1 MNRTTV
7 VADALAM
14 IRLADSVPA
23 WAMLRA
29 HNAPAVLSVLS
40 AVFQA
45 GNRQIAGS
53 ELTLAVESL
62 LIDIREQT
70 NMELPKSAVAYI
82 NDWVKLGYLT
92 RRSPQ
97 GSREEFYEL
106 TTDAHVAIDYVQQL
120 ISPQRVVTKSRLGTL
135 FNSLQDLA
143 AETDPDEARA
153 ISRLEAQRDQ
163 IQDRIDNIR
172 MNGVGVISDEEAV
185 ERAREILALARDLP
199 TDFSRVREEV
209 ENVDHELRE
218 SLVEGQLNAGEVLD
232 NVFRGVD
239 LIAESEAG
247 RAFNSFYELFLDPEQ
262 SKQLDAVMDSV
273 QSRDFMEQ
281 LGPEE
286 RNEIAQLVDML
297 DSSSGQVHTSLT
309 GLSRSLRRFVQS
321 REAESQQALTRAINQ
336 AQQQALELAKRG
348 IAPYEKS
355 GYELELTTRQP
366 TSLSSWELH
375 NPKEYRIERSMEV
388 NESGEIDF
396 EQMRRRIRESEIDW
410 QELRDAINDVLGKKE
425 QASIR
430 EVLEEH
436 PATQG
441 LASVV
446 GLIKLAHD
454 YGERSDGTEVLQWER
469 PSGKRYQGRYERF
482 EFRRKVGRI

>member
-135 FNSLQDLA
+135 FNLSL
-143 AETDPDEARA
+143 
-153 ISRLEAQRDQ
+153 IH
-163 IQDRIDNIR
+163 I
-172 MNGVGVISDEEAV
+172 
-185 ERAREILALARDLP
+185 
-199 TDFSRVREEV
+199 
-209 ENVDHELRE
+209 
-218 SLVEGQLNAGEVLD
+218 
-232 NVFRGVD
+232 
-239 LIAESEAG
+239 
-247 RAFNSFYELFLDPEQ
+247 
-262 SKQLDAVMDSV
+262 
-273 QSRDFMEQ
+273 
-281 LGPEE
+281 
-286 RNEIAQLVDML
+286 
-297 DSSSGQVHTSLT
+297 
-309 GLSRSLRRFVQS
+309 
-321 REAESQQALTRAINQ
+321 
-336 AQQQALELAKRG
+336 
-348 IAPYEKS
+348 
-355 GYELELTTRQP
+355 
-366 TSLSSWELH
+366 
-375 NPKEYRIERSMEV
+375 
-388 NESGEIDF
+388 
-396 EQMRRRIRESEIDW
+396 
-410 QELRDAINDVLGKKE
+410 
-425 QASIR
+425 
-430 EVLEEH
+430 
-436 PATQG
+436 
-441 LASVV
+441 
-446 GLIKLAHD
+446 
-454 YGERSDGTEVLQWER
+454 
-469 PSGKRYQGRYERF
+469 
-482 EFRRKVGRI
+482 